1 MFLHL
6 IQVKASSI
14 TIKLII
20 YHKIL
25 QYSCGIMKCFHRI
38 RRVVVLGF
46 NIVLGTLHASY
57 FENTLLKLLYQL
69 YLIVLNTGLV
79 TIYIIACLRQSNL
92 LNSPRKICRIFT
104 TSVVLL
110 MNVTV
115 TKQLLCQKRK
125 ISKMFG
131 IMNKYVIVRDRKSH
145 AYKTITFWSVLTI
158 LKTGLII
165 NSIVAD
171 WSTGTG
177 QWVSVVI
184 STKFNV
190 VFLALSY
197 ILYVTKENVKNA
209 NQALKEA
216 KSQTELKTIAIIYKD
231 AYHIVDLI
239 NSIAG
244 TTLFWAI
251 IAATAT
257 TLNLLASIGNFIQ
270 IDSSI
275 QLSLQTTIV
284 ESLYY
289 EVRTLV
295 TLSTCNNLK

>member
-1 MFLHL
+1 
-6 IQVKASSI
+6 
-14 TIKLII
+14 
-20 YHKIL
+20 
-25 QYSCGIMKCFHRI
+25 MKCFHKI
-38 RRVVVLGF
+38 RRMVILGF
-46 NIVLGTLHASY
+46 NVVLGTLHASY
-57 FENTLLKLLYQL
+57 FENTLSKLLYQL
-69 YLIVLNTGLV
+69 YLIVMNTGLV

-104 TSVVLL
+104 TLVVLL
-110 MNVTV
+110 MNLTM

-125 ISKMFG
+125 ISRMFG
-131 IMNKYVIVRDRKSH
+131 IMKKYVIVRDKKNH
-145 AYKTITFWSVLTI
+145 AYKIITFWSAFTM

-165 NSIVAD
+165 NNIAAD

-231 AYHIVDLI
+231 AYNIVDLI

-270 IDSSI
+270 IDSST

-295 TLSTCNNLK
+295 RHFSNL